1 MGALVVVTVQV
12 DAEHRNHLVVR
23 AGAVQQ
29 QLAQM
34 HQPHG
39 GVEEAGQGR
48 GGNKREKSESE
59 RETTGLDRNRE
70 EVHFIYF

>member
-1 MGALVVVTVQV
+1 
-12 DAEHRNHLVVR
+12 
-23 AGAVQQ
+23 
-29 QLAQM
+29 M
-34 HQPHG
+34 HHPHG

-59 RETTGLDRNRE
+59 TTGLDRNRE